1 MIQAADIWAAIL
13 AKLDDRVGPHG
24 CATWF
29 RPLTVLGCDD
39 VVLRLRAPNDTFR
52 AWFEE
57 NYGEVLRQTVEEV
70 IGSPREVAISVG
82 QPLPTAPDTGLLP
95 VVQAAALERASPGSH
110 WLIERLW
117 TAGAVGIVGAPPKS
131 YKSWLA
137 MEMAVAVAAGVPCL
151 GTFPVSTPG
160 PVLLYAAEETLPAVR
175 ARLESLARHYKLD
188 LGQLRVWVITAA
200 ALRLDRS
207 DDQRRLQATVRHYHP
222 RLLVLDP
229 LIRLHTLDENAS
241 GPMAALLGF
250 FRSLQRK
257 TGTAIALVHHTR
269 KNPAAG
275 GAGYSLRG
283 SSDLYAWLDCFLHLE
298 RRRGQLTLKAE
309 HRSAPPFGPVPLQLT
324 QRDDADTH
332 LQILTESAALDL
344 ATPPDAIASRVLEVL
359 SASPDPLSVAEL
371 RSRLRVRNQRLLE
384 SLRQLV
390 SQRRAC
396 RVDGGYAAA
405 LPMPR

>member
-1 MIQAADIWAAIL
+1 MTPATDVWAAIL
-13 AKLDDRVGPHG
+13 AKLEAKVGSDA
-24 CATWF
+24 CSTWF
-29 RPLTVLGCDD
+29 GPLTVVGCDD
-39 VVLRLRAPNDTFR
+39 VGLRLHAPNETFR
-52 AWFEE
+52 AWLEE
-57 NYGEVLRQTVEEV
+57 NYGAILERTVADVL
-70 IGSPREVAISVG
+70 GSSREAAISV
-82 QPLPTAPDTGLLP
+82 PSPSTADAGLLP
-95 VVQAAALERASPGSH
+95 VVRAAALERASPGSH
-110 WLIERLW
+110 WLIDHLW
-117 TAGAVGIVGAPPKS
+117 TRGAVGIVGAPPKS

-175 ARLESLARHYKLD
+175 ARLESLARHYQLD
-188 LGQLRVWVITAA
+188 LAQIPVWVITAD

-207 DDQRRLQATVRHYHP
+207 DDQQKLEATLLHYQP

-229 LIRLHTLDENAS
+229 LIRLHGLDENAS

-257 TGTAIALVHHTR
+257 TSTAIALVHHTR

-309 HRSAPPFGPVPLQLT
+309 HRSAAPFGPVPLQLA
-324 QRDDADTH
+324 QRDGTDTH
-332 LQILTESAALDL
+332 LEILTETPAPDVATAPDGIVSRILDL
-344 ATPPDAIASRVLEVL
+344 LA
-359 SASPDPLSVAEL
+359 ASPDPLTVAEL
-371 RSRLRVRNQRLLE
+371 RSRLHVRNQRLLE
-384 SLRQLV
+384 SLRKLL
-390 SQRRAC
+390 SQRRLR
-396 RVDGGYAAA
+396 RVDGRYAAA
-405 LPMPR
+405 FPTPR